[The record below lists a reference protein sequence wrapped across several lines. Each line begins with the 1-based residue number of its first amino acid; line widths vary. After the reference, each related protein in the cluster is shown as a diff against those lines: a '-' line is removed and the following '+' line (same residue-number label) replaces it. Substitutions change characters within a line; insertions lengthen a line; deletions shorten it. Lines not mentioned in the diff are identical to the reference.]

1 MCKKE
6 IAQTRNAAAFAFALK
21 ILTSS
26 QTDPDRG
33 GKCRIACI
41 LLASIAHGSGT
52 GA

>member
-6 IAQTRNAAAFAFALK
+6 IAQTRNAAAFSFALK

-26 QTDPDRG
+26 QTDPDHR

-41 LLASIAHGSGT
+41 SLASFVHGSGT
-52 GA
+52 DA